1 MMESADTYDE
11 PPLPGDGRRD
21 PSPPDP
27 EASHNIHRHVLDGL
41 FEGTDSSKDAVLSFI
56 TTGLIPKDGDGPLRE
71 LLISLSTLPPLEKEY
86 INSNEVAASTLSSSH
101 SNHTPKDH
109 KGDKHDKDEKAHT
122 GHKDHQDQD
131 TQTKS
136 GLNKTTQSAPLPSP
150 SILPKPSSPA
160 ITSPVL
166 PPTPQPDDHPA
177 QDLFEALGE
186 KPEVRR
192 FLLAILAS
200 NKVPLQKVKQLF
212 NISTI
217 AANQDFATLMD
228 DLTKYGGNWA
238 GHPYLTGALNFGVP
252 HAAALLQQP
261 ESPQQASQ
269 DHQQRPYHA
278 PWSYQQTAQPQPHA
292 YQSSIVPADLT
303 PYLPMGPHVD
313 QQTFTG
319 PSTATAHHQQPLPVS
334 DAYSLVPREPPAP
347 SAPLATSTQTF
358 DLATTANFERQ
369 TGLPSPSTQ
378 GSSGQSDGCAT
389 PTGHTNTASGADLLE
404 VVCPLHLPDGKPCAK
419 RCHGA
424 RRYRSIQEHI
434 RRAHPSRWIPT
445 LPATEASFRMM
456 VDTDGVVCP
465 FLNKDNSTCGH
476 RSTGTRPYRTIQD
489 HIKAL
494 HPEHFI
500 PDLPGNESS
509 FRRSKWMHNP
519 KARFP

>member
-11 PPLPGDGRRD
+11 PPLPGDGRRG

-27 EASHNIHRHVLDGL
+27 DPDPEPSHDVHRQVLDGL

-56 TTGLIPKDGDGPLRE
+56 TTGLVPKDGDGPLRE
-71 LLISLSTLPPLEKEY
+71 LLISLSTLPPLLEKQC
-86 INSNEVAASTLSSSH
+86 INNDTATSIHTSNH

-109 KGDKHDKDEKAHT
+109 KGDKHDKHDKA
-122 GHKDHQDQD
+122 HKDHKDQD
-131 TQTKS
+131 TQTQS
-136 GLNKTTQSAPLPSP
+136 GLNNTTQAAPLPSP

-200 NKVPLQKVKQLF
+200 NKVPPQKVKQLF
-212 NISTI
+212 NISTL

-228 DLTKYGGNWA
+228 DSTKYGGHWG
-238 GHPYLTGALNFGVP
+238 GHPYLTSAFNFGVP

-261 ESPQQASQ
+261 GSQQASQ
-269 DHQQRPYHA
+269 DHQQRAYHP
-278 PWSYQQTAQPQPHA
+278 PWSFQQTAQPQPHA
-292 YQSSIVPADLT
+292 YQNPAVQADLT
-303 PYLPMGPHVD
+303 SFLLGPHAD
-313 QQTFTG
+313 QQTFTD
-319 PSTATAHHQQPLPVS
+319 PSTATAHNHQPQPVS
-334 DAYSLVPREPPAP
+334 DAYPLVPRDPPAP
-347 SAPLATSTQTF
+347 SAPLAMTTQTF
-358 DLATTANFERQ
+358 DLGTTASFERQ

-509 FRRSKWMHNP
+509 FRRSKWMNNP
-519 KARFP
+519 KTRFP